1 MDDSESGWRRAG
13 QSCYSGIAPL
23 TSERDTFQAGDPM
36 FQGSMVAMVTPMHP
50 DTEVD
55 FPAMERLI
63 DFHID
68 SGTQAIIS
76 VGTTGESATL
86 GFDLHAEV
94 MERTVK
100 HAAGR
105 VPIIAGT
112 GGNSTAEAI
121 HLTRIAQEIGADG
134 ALLVVPYYN
143 KPTQEGLYQHFKLIA
158 ETVPIPQILYNVP
171 GRTGCD
177 MLTATVNR
185 LADID
190 NIVGIKDATGNLD
203 RAREL
208 IETCG
213 DRMNILTGEDGSAC
227 EHMLLGGK
235 GDISVTA
242 NVAPRAMRQL
252 CDTAISGDAGAARR
266 INESLADLHAALFLE
281 SNPIP
286 VKWALHEM
294 GMIDRGIRLPMTWL
308 SAEHHETVRAA
319 MRKAG
324 II

>member
-1 MDDSESGWRRAG
+1 
-13 QSCYSGIAPL
+13 
-23 TSERDTFQAGDPM
+23 M

-55 FPAMERLI
+55 FRAMERLI
-63 DFHID
+63 DFHIEN
-68 SGTQAIIS
+68 GTQAIIS

-86 GFDLHAEV
+86 GFELHAEV

-100 HAAGR
+100 YAAGR
-105 VPIIAGT
+105 IPIIAGT
-112 GGNSTAEAI
+112 GANSTAEAV
-121 HLTRIAQEIGADG
+121 HLTRIAWEIGADG

-143 KPTQEGLYQHFKLIA
+143 KPTQEGLYRHFKTIA
-158 ETVPIPQILYNVP
+158 EAVPIPQILYNVP

-177 MLTATVNR
+177 MLTAAVGR

-190 NIVGIKDATGNLD
+190 NIVGIKDATGDLE

-208 IETCG
+208 VETCG

-227 EHMLLGGK
+227 EHMLLGGR

-242 NVAPRAMRQL
+242 NVAPRAMRQM
-252 CDTAISGDAGAARR
+252 CDAAIGGDAATARR
-266 INESLADLHAALFLE
+266 INETLADLHSTLFSE

-286 VKWALHEM
+286 VKWAMHEM
-294 GMIDRGIRLPMTWL
+294 GMIEEGIRLPMTWL
-308 SAEHHETVRAA
+308 DEKYHEPLRAA

>member
-1 MDDSESGWRRAG
+1 
-13 QSCYSGIAPL
+13 
-23 TSERDTFQAGDPM
+23 M

-55 FPAMERLI
+55 FAAMERLI
-63 DFHID
+63 DFHVD

-86 GFDLHAEV
+86 GFELHAEV

-105 VPIIAGT
+105 IPIIAGT
-112 GGNSTAEAI
+112 GANSTTEAV
-121 HLTRIAQEIGADG
+121 HLTRIAHEIGADG

-143 KPTQEGLYQHFKLIA
+143 KPTQEGLYQHFKTIA
-158 ETVPIPQILYNVP
+158 EAVPIPQILYNVP
-171 GRTGCD
+171 GRTACD
-177 MLTATVNR
+177 LLTATVDR
-185 LADID
+185 LAGIE
-190 NIVGIKDATGNLD
+190 NIVGIKDATGKLD

-208 IETCG
+208 VETCG
-213 DRMNILTGEDGSAC
+213 DRMSIFTGEDGTAC

-242 NVAPRAMRQL
+242 NVAPRAMRQM
-252 CDTAISGDAGAARR
+252 CDAAIAGDAETARAV
-266 INESLADLHAALFLE
+266 NAGLADLHAALFVE

-294 GMIDRGIRLPMTWL
+294 GMIDRGIRLPLTWL
-308 SAEHHETVRAA
+308 ADPYHETVRAA

>member
-1 MDDSESGWRRAG
+1 
-13 QSCYSGIAPL
+13 
-23 TSERDTFQAGDPM
+23 M
-36 FQGSMVAMVTPMHP
+36 FQGSMVALVTPMHP

-63 DFHID
+63 DFHVD
-68 SGTQAIIS
+68 NGTQAIIS

-100 HAAGR
+100 HAAR
-105 VPIIAGT
+105 RIPVVAGT
-112 GGNSTAEAI
+112 GGNSTEEAV
-121 HLTRIAQEIGADG
+121 HLTRIARDIGADA

-143 KPTQEGLYQHFKLIA
+143 KPTQEGLYQHFKTIA
-158 ETVPIPQILYNVP
+158 EAVPIPQILYNVP

-177 MLTATVNR
+177 MLTATVDR

-190 NIVGIKDATGNLD
+190 NIVGIKDATGDLD

-208 IETCG
+208 VKTCG
-213 DRMNILTGEDGSAC
+213 DRMTILTGEDGSAC
-227 EHMLLGGK
+227 EHMLLGGR

-252 CDTAISGDAGAARR
+252 CDAAVAGDTETAHQ
-266 INESLADLHAALFLE
+266 INGKLADLHAALFLE

-294 GMIDRGIRLPMTWL
+294 GMIERGIRLPMTWL
-308 SAEHHETVRAA
+308 AEEHQETVRAA

>member
-1 MDDSESGWRRAG
+1 
-13 QSCYSGIAPL
+13 
-23 TSERDTFQAGDPM
+23 
-36 FQGSMVAMVTPMHP
+36 MVAMVTPMHP

-63 DFHID
+63 DFHVEN
-68 SGTQAIIS
+68 GTQAIIS

-86 GFDLHAEV
+86 GFELHAEV

-105 VPIIAGT
+105 IPIIAGT

-121 HLTRIAQEIGADG
+121 HLTGIARDIGADG

-143 KPTQEGLYQHFKLIA
+143 KPTQEGLYRHFRTIA

-190 NIVGIKDATGNLD
+190 NIVAIKDATGDLD

-208 IETCG
+208 VETCG

-242 NVAPRAMRQL
+242 NVAPRAMRRL
-252 CDTAISGDAGAARR
+252 CDAAMAGDAGTARE
-266 INESLADLHAALFLE
+266 IDAGLADLHAALFLE

-294 GMIDRGIRLPMTWL
+294 GMIEEGIRLPLTWL
-308 SAEHHETVRAA
+308 SERYHETVRAA

-324 II
+324 IIQ

>member
-1 MDDSESGWRRAG
+1 
-13 QSCYSGIAPL
+13 
-23 TSERDTFQAGDPM
+23 
-36 FQGSMVAMVTPMHP
+36 MVAMVTPMHP

-55 FPAMERLI
+55 FRAMERLI
-63 DFHID
+63 DFHIEN
-68 SGTQAIIS
+68 GTQAIIS

-86 GFDLHAEV
+86 GFELHAEV

-100 HAAGR
+100 YAAGR
-105 VPIIAGT
+105 IPIIAGT
-112 GGNSTAEAI
+112 GANSTAEAV
-121 HLTRIAQEIGADG
+121 HLTRIAWEIGADG

-143 KPTQEGLYQHFKLIA
+143 KPTQEGLYRHFKTIA
-158 ETVPIPQILYNVP
+158 EAVPIPQILYNVP

-177 MLTATVNR
+177 MLTAAVGR

-190 NIVGIKDATGNLD
+190 NIVGIKDATGDLE

-208 IETCG
+208 VETCG

-227 EHMLLGGK
+227 EHMLLGGR

-242 NVAPRAMRQL
+242 NVAPRAMRQM
-252 CDTAISGDAGAARR
+252 CDAAIGGDAATARR
-266 INESLADLHAALFLE
+266 INETLADLHSTLFSE

-286 VKWALHEM
+286 VKWAMHEM
-294 GMIDRGIRLPMTWL
+294 GMIEEGIRLPMTWL
-308 SAEHHETVRAA
+308 DEKYHEPLRAA